1 MTDYDY
7 HRLKAQFAILQ
18 DVAKDYPTS
27 SISNAMTQIEARI
40 KLFESKIQQEQK
52 QQIKDYGRN

>member
-40 KLFESKIQQEQK
+40 KLFEAKIQKEQK
-52 QQIKDYGRN
+52 Q

>member
-7 HRLKAQFAILQ
+7 HRLKAQLAILQ

-27 SISNAMTQIEARI
+27 SISNAITQIEARI
-40 KLFESKIQQEQK
+40 KFFEAKQEQENK
-52 QQIKDYGRN
+52 H